1 MSLPSQSQSRP
12 WPLWLLGITL
22 LVLLLGAIAYLLQP
36 DLATATVP
44 AAG

>member
-1 MSLPSQSQSRP
+1 MHPLPRFSR

-22 LVLLLGAIAYLLQP
+22 LVLLVGAAAYLLQP
-36 DLATATVP
+36 TLVNASAP

>member
-1 MSLPSQSQSRP
+1 MSLPSQPRLRR

-36 DLATATVP
+36 DLVTATVL